1 MPAKSEFKTGF
12 WFGAGLLVAFAIISF
27 IQLAVFR
34 TARAAKGSAN
44 G

>member
-27 IQLAVFR
+27 IQLAFYR
-34 TARAAKGSAN
+34 AARSAKGSTN